1 MAKRKYGEGSIRQR
15 KDGRWEGRVVIAY
28 DEKGFPKAKS
38 VLAKS
43 KWECQQ
49 KLEKLKQELKA
60 PIEKLTDDISFGD
73 WMDFWF
79 REFAT
84 PRLKESTRETYGY
97 RIYKQIIPRLGHI
110 PLKELKQADLQG
122 FYASLKKEGRLIRTE
137 QYGEGLSDAHIRS
150 IHAHCK
156 EALDKAV
163 EQGLIYVNPAKNC
176 KLPPKRSRE
185 MQILTKEEMQRLLI
199 QAKEEGF
206 YEMFL
211 LDISTGLRRGE
222 LLALKWDDVD
232 FNMGEIRISRQ
243 VNKVEDKLVISEPKT
258 KSSVRTIVLSAPVL
272 KMLQQYK
279 ESVKSEW
286 LFPSPINPDLPRE
299 PSACRKKLTQILEH
313 ANCKHVRFHDLRH
326 TFATMAIENGIDIKT
341 VAALLGHNTV
351 ATSINTYTH
360 TTDEMRRAAASNI
373 DRKIGG
379 VEPSSDIRV
388 SEQPSAETAPKAKF
402 EAYKGKKRKP
412 GTGYV
417 KQLSPNC
424 WQGRYTP
431 TVNGKRTSYNIY
443 APTEAECEE
452 KLAELIKSIREGR
465 EQNIG

>member
-1 MAKRKYGEGSIRQR
+1 
-15 KDGRWEGRVVIAY
+15 
-28 DEKGFPKAKS
+28 
-38 VLAKS
+38 
-43 KWECQQ
+43 
-49 KLEKLKQELKA
+49 
-60 PIEKLTDDISFGD
+60 
-73 WMDFWF
+73 MDFWF

-156 EALDKAV
+156 AALDKAV

-176 KLPPKRSRE
+176 KLPLERSRE

-232 FNMGEIRISRQ
+232 FNTGEIRISRQ

-258 KSSVRTIVLSAPVL
+258 KSSVRTIVLSVPVL
-272 KMLQQYK
+272 KMLRQYK
-279 ESVKSEW
+279 ENAKSEW

-360 TTDEMRRAAASNI
+360 TPM
-373 DRKIGG
+373 K
-379 VEPSSDIRV
+379 
-388 SEQPSAETAPKAKF
+388 
-402 EAYKGKKRKP
+402 
-412 GTGYV
+412 
-417 KQLSPNC
+417 
-424 WQGRYTP
+424 
-431 TVNGKRTSYNIY
+431 
-443 APTEAECEE
+443 
-452 KLAELIKSIREGR
+452 
-465 EQNIG
+465 

>member
-1 MAKRKYGEGSIRQR
+1 
-15 KDGRWEGRVVIAY
+15 
-28 DEKGFPKAKS
+28 
-38 VLAKS
+38 
-43 KWECQQ
+43 
-49 KLEKLKQELKA
+49 
-60 PIEKLTDDISFGD
+60 
-73 WMDFWF
+73 
-79 REFAT
+79 
-84 PRLKESTRETYGY
+84 
-97 RIYKQIIPRLGHI
+97 
-110 PLKELKQADLQG
+110 
-122 FYASLKKEGRLIRTE
+122 
-137 QYGEGLSDAHIRS
+137 
-150 IHAHCK
+150 
-156 EALDKAV
+156 
-163 EQGLIYVNPAKNC
+163 
-176 KLPPKRSRE
+176 

-232 FNMGEIRISRQ
+232 FNTGEIRISRQ
-243 VNKVEDKLVISEPKT
+243 VNKAEDKLVISEPKT

-272 KMLQQYK
+272 KMLRQYK
-279 ESVKSEW
+279 ESAKSEW

-379 VEPSSDIRV
+379 VEPLNNIRV
-388 SEQPSAETAPKAKF
+388 SEQPSAENAPRAKF

-412 GTGYV
+412 GTGYI

-424 WQGRYTP
+424 WLGRYTP
-431 TVNGKRTSYNIY
+431 TINGKRTSYNIY
-443 APTEAECEE
+443 APTEIECEE